1 MSHTFRKN
9 LYWYYDPKGN
19 RDCKKWFKPDKK
31 FKTILKQKRKAKE
44 KEALKLGKEIIPEFP
59 KTDVW
64 EWN

>member
-1 MSHTFRKN
+1 MSHTFREQTE
-9 LYWYYDPKGN
+9 WDF
-19 RDCKKWFKPDKK
+19 DDKK
-31 FKTILKQKRKAKE
+31 SKRDKRKAKE